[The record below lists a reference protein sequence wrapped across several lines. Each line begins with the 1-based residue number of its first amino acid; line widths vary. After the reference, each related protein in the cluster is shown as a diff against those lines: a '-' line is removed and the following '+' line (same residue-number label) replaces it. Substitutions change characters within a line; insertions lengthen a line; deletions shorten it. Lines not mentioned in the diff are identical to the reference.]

1 MIANMSKASALV
13 DVSKKRVN
21 PFKELWTNKFLYL
34 LALPAVVYTFIFSYL
49 TLPYIVIAFEKFNYK
64 TGVFSPFVGL
74 KNFEYFFKSSW
85 AWTVTRNTLVINI
98 LFLIVGTV
106 CSIVLA
112 IVLNE
117 VKAKKFL
124 KVSQSMMLF
133 PYFISWVIVSYMLQG
148 ILGTETGLLN
158 NLMGTRIN
166 YYSTPGYWYPI
177 LLILNIWKNTGY
189 NTIVY
194 LAAITGIDEGLY
206 EAAYIDGATRFKR
219 IIYITIPLL
228 APGFANSF
236 MLSFIESVTDYS
248 NPVVIGGGYKTLA
261 SQIYVQAIGN
271 YKLQVGTSV
280 AVILLAVTVVVFLV
294 QRYLMRSK
302 NYVALTGKASRERQ
316 LITEKR
322 VALPIN
328 AICFLLTLCILLFY
342 VFLILGG
349 FFKSW
354 GVDYSFSLDS
364 FKYVISYTGKA
375 IKDTTLIALTASPIS
390 AVLAMAV
397 AYLVVRKRFFGRL
410 YLEQSSLL
418 GLAVPGTVFGL
429 GYILAFN
436 SKRMMLTNTW
446 FVLGIVLAMARLP
459 VGVRS
464 GVASLQQIDPSIEE
478 AGRDLGG
485 SSNKVFWTITIPL
498 IKTSFFSGLVFT
510 FIKSMTAISAVIFL
524 VSGKYSLL
532 TTKIMIYVDK
542 GRFGYAAAAATIL
555 IAIVFAVVGI
565 ASKALS
571 KMGVSGD
578 EIMSGLS

>member
-1 MIANMSKASALV
+1 MDLYKERSLSVEKLKSAG
-13 DVSKKRVN
+13 KRLRTHRLFQD
-21 PFKELWTNKFLYL
+21 PF
-34 LALPAVVYTFIFSYL
+34 
-49 TLPYIVIAFEKFNYK
+49 
-64 TGVFSPFVGL
+64 
-74 KNFEYFFKSSW
+74 
-85 AWTVTRNTLVINI
+85 I
-98 LFLIVGTV
+98 LFLIITSLVVVTVFIIYPLFCILKTSIYYKGVFSLETFKSTLATSGFKVAFWNSMKLGFGSAITSTLVGFIFAYQEAYV
-106 CSIVLA
+106 ASRLKPLYSIVSLMPVISPPFVLSLSAILLLGKRGLITYSLLHITNANIYGYGGLILVQTLA
-112 IVLNE
+112 
-117 VKAKKFL
+117 FFP
-124 KVSQSMMLF
+124 VSAMMF
-133 PYFISWVIVSYMLQG
+133 K
-148 ILGTETGLLN
+148 GLL
-158 NLMGTRIN
+158 G
-166 YYSTPGYWYPI
+166 
-177 LLILNIWKNTGY
+177 NIDTS
-189 NTIVY
+189 
-194 LAAITGIDEGLY
+194 LE
-206 EAAYIDGATRFKR
+206 EAARDMGASRGKAFFT
-219 IIYITIPLL
+219 ITIPLL

-316 LITEKR
+316 LITEKG

-436 SKRMMLTNTW
+436 SKPLLLTNTW
-446 FVLGIVLAMARLP
+446 IILVIVLAMTRLP

>member
-1 MIANMSKASALV
+1 MEKPYNVWKKIRTSKMLQDPFVFLLIVTSLVVVSVFIVYPLFCILKTSVYYKGEFSVDTFRSTMAMEGFRIAFWNSMKLGFGSAITSTLV
-13 DVSKKRVN
+13 G
-21 PFKELWTNKFLYL
+21 
-34 LALPAVVYTFIFSYL
+34 FIFAYQEAYVASRLKRLYSVVSL
-49 TLPYIVIAFEKFNYK
+49 MPVI
-64 TGVFSPFVGL
+64 SPPFVLSLSAILLLGKRGL
-74 KNFEYFFKSSW
+74 ITYSLLGMQN
-85 AWTVTRNTLVINI
+85 ANI
-98 LFLIVGTV
+98 YG
-106 CSIVLA
+106 
-112 IVLNE
+112 
-117 VKAKKFL
+117 
-124 KVSQSMMLF
+124 
-133 PYFISWVIVSYMLQG
+133 YG
-148 ILGTETGLLN
+148 GLL
-158 NLMGTRIN
+158 LVQTLAFFPVSAMMFKG
-166 YYSTPGYWYPI
+166 
-177 LLILNIWKNTGY
+177 LLGNIDTS
-189 NTIVY
+189 
-194 LAAITGIDEGLY
+194 LE
-206 EAAYIDGATRFKR
+206 EAARDMGASRFKAFFT
-219 IIYITIPLL
+219 ITVPLL

-280 AVILLAVTVVVFLV
+280 AVVLLSVTVVVFLV
-294 QRYLMRSK
+294 QRALMRKK
-302 NYVALTGKASRERQ
+302 NYVTLTGKASRERQ
-316 LITEKR
+316 MITDRR
-322 VALPIN
+322 VMAPIN

-364 FKYVISYTGKA
+364 FQYVISYTGKA
-375 IKDTTLIALTASPIS
+375 IKDTTLIALAASPIS
-390 AVLAMAV
+390 AVLAMVV
-397 AYLVVRKRFFGRL
+397 AYLVVRKNFVGRL
-410 YLEQSSLL
+410 YLEQASLL

-436 SKRMMLTNTW
+436 TKPLLLTNTW
-446 FVLGIVLAMARLP
+446 IILVIVLAMTRLP

-485 SSNKVFWTITIPL
+485 SSNKVFWSITIPL

-542 GRFGYAAAAATIL
+542 GRFGFAAAAATIL
-555 IAIVFAVVGI
+555 IAIVFLVVGV
-565 ASKALS
+565 ASKVLS
-571 KMGVSGD
+571 KMGVSSD
-578 EIMSGLS
+578 EMLSGLS

>member
-1 MIANMSKASALV
+1 MENVKKIWKKIRLLKAFQDPFVFFLILTSLV
-13 DVSKKRVN
+13 
-21 PFKELWTNKFLYL
+21 
-34 LALPAVVYTFIFSYL
+34 VVTVFIIYPLFCILKTSVY
-49 TLPYIVIAFEKFNYK
+49 YK
-64 TGVFSPFVGL
+64 GVFSLDTFKSTLDSEGFKIAFWNSMKLGFGSAITSTLVGFLFAYQEAYVASKLKRFYSVVSLMPVISPPFVLSLSAILLLGKRGL
-74 KNFEYFFKSSW
+74 ITYSLLGIKNANIYGYGGLLLVQTLAFFPVSAMMFKGLLGNVDTSLEEAARDMGASRMK
-85 AWTVTRNTLVINI
+85 A
-98 LFLIVGTV
+98 F
-106 CSIVLA
+106 CSITL
-112 IVLNE
+112 
-117 VKAKKFL
+117 
-124 KVSQSMMLF
+124 
-133 PYFISWVIVSYMLQG
+133 P
-148 ILGTETGLLN
+148 
-158 NLMGTRIN
+158 LM
-166 YYSTPGYWYPI
+166 
-177 LLILNIWKNTGY
+177 
-189 NTIVY
+189 
-194 LAAITGIDEGLY
+194 
-206 EAAYIDGATRFKR
+206 
-219 IIYITIPLL
+219 

-280 AVILLAVTVVVFLV
+280 AVILLSVTVVVFLV
-294 QRYLMRSK
+294 QRYIMRDK
-302 NYVALTGKASRERQ
+302 NYVTLTGKASRERQ
-316 LITEKR
+316 MITDKA
-322 VALPIN
+322 VAWPVN
-328 AICFLLTLCILLFY
+328 ALCFILSACILLFY

-354 GVDYSFSLDS
+354 GVDYTLSLDS

-375 IKDTTLIALTASPIS
+375 IKDTTLIALAAAPIS
-390 AVLAMAV
+390 AVLAMVV
-397 AYLVVRKRFFGRL
+397 AFLVVRKRFFGRL

-436 SKRMMLTNTW
+436 SKPLLLTNTW
-446 FVLGIVLAMARLP
+446 IILVIVLAMTRLP

-485 SSNKVFWTITIPL
+485 SSNKVFWSITIPL

-555 IAIVFAVVGI
+555 IVIVFVVVGI
-565 ASKALS
+565 ASKLLS
-571 KMGVSGD
+571 RMGVSSD
-578 EIMSGLS
+578 EMFSGLS

>member
-1 MIANMSKASALV
+1 MEKLKKIWQKIRSTKAFQDPFVFFLILTSLV
-13 DVSKKRVN
+13 
-21 PFKELWTNKFLYL
+21 
-34 LALPAVVYTFIFSYL
+34 VVTVFIIYPLFCILKTSVY
-49 TLPYIVIAFEKFNYK
+49 YK
-64 TGVFSPFVGL
+64 GVFSLETFKTTLESEGFKIAFWNSMKLGFGSAITSTLVGFLFAYQEAYVASRLKPLYSVVSLMPVISPPFVLSLSAILLLGKRGLITYSLLGL
-74 KNFEYFFKSSW
+74 KNANIYGYGGLLLVQTLAFFPVSAMMFKGLLGNVDTSLEEAARDMGASR
-85 AWTVTRNTLVINI
+85 AKA
-98 LFLIVGTV
+98 F
-106 CSIVLA
+106 CSITL
-112 IVLNE
+112 
-117 VKAKKFL
+117 
-124 KVSQSMMLF
+124 
-133 PYFISWVIVSYMLQG
+133 P
-148 ILGTETGLLN
+148 
-158 NLMGTRIN
+158 LM
-166 YYSTPGYWYPI
+166 
-177 LLILNIWKNTGY
+177 
-189 NTIVY
+189 
-194 LAAITGIDEGLY
+194 
-206 EAAYIDGATRFKR
+206 
-219 IIYITIPLL
+219 

-280 AVILLAVTVVVFLV
+280 AVILLSVTVVVFLV
-294 QRYLMRSK
+294 QRYVMRNK
-302 NYVALTGKASRERQ
+302 NYVTLTGKASRERQ
-316 LITEKR
+316 MITDKA
-322 VALPIN
+322 VAWPIN
-328 AICFLLTLCILLFY
+328 ALCFLLSACILLFY

-354 GVDYSFSLDS
+354 GVDYTLSLDS
-364 FKYVISYTGKA
+364 FKYVLSYTGKA
-375 IKDTTLIALTASPIS
+375 IKDTTLIALTAAPVS
-390 AVLAMAV
+390 AVLAMVV
-397 AYLVVRKRFFGRL
+397 AFLVVRKRFFGRL

-436 SKRMMLTNTW
+436 SKPLLLTNTW
-446 FVLGIVLAMARLP
+446 IILVIVLAMTRLP

-485 SSNKVFWTITIPL
+485 SSNKVFWSITIPL

-555 IAIVFAVVGI
+555 IAIVFIVVGV
-565 ASKALS
+565 ASKLLS
-571 KMGVSGD
+571 KMGVSSD
-578 EIMSGLS
+578 EMLSGLS

>member
-1 MIANMSKASALV
+1 MENVKKIWKKIRSLKAFQDPFVFFLILTSLV
-13 DVSKKRVN
+13 
-21 PFKELWTNKFLYL
+21 
-34 LALPAVVYTFIFSYL
+34 VVTVFIIYPLFCILKTSVY
-49 TLPYIVIAFEKFNYK
+49 YK
-64 TGVFSPFVGL
+64 GVFSLDTFKSTLDSEGFKIAFWNSMKLGFGSAITSTLVGFLFAYQEAYVASKLKRFYSVVSLMPVISPPFVLSLSAILLLGKRGL
-74 KNFEYFFKSSW
+74 ITYSLLGIKNANIYGYGGLLLVQTLAFFPVSAMMFKGLLGNVDTSLEEAARDMGASRMK
-85 AWTVTRNTLVINI
+85 A
-98 LFLIVGTV
+98 F
-106 CSIVLA
+106 CSITL
-112 IVLNE
+112 
-117 VKAKKFL
+117 
-124 KVSQSMMLF
+124 
-133 PYFISWVIVSYMLQG
+133 P
-148 ILGTETGLLN
+148 
-158 NLMGTRIN
+158 LM
-166 YYSTPGYWYPI
+166 
-177 LLILNIWKNTGY
+177 
-189 NTIVY
+189 
-194 LAAITGIDEGLY
+194 
-206 EAAYIDGATRFKR
+206 
-219 IIYITIPLL
+219 

-280 AVILLAVTVVVFLV
+280 AVILLSVTVVVFLV
-294 QRYLMRSK
+294 QRYIMRDK
-302 NYVALTGKASRERQ
+302 NYVTLTGKASRERQ
-316 LITEKR
+316 MITDKA
-322 VALPIN
+322 VAWPVN
-328 AICFLLTLCILLFY
+328 ALCFILSACILLFY

-354 GVDYSFSLDS
+354 GVDYTLSLDS
-364 FKYVISYTGKA
+364 FKYVISYTSKA
-375 IKDTTLIALTASPIS
+375 IKDTTLIALAAAPIS
-390 AVLAMAV
+390 AVLAMVV
-397 AYLVVRKRFFGRL
+397 AFLVVRKRFFGRL

-436 SKRMMLTNTW
+436 SKPLMLTNTW
-446 FVLGIVLAMARLP
+446 IILVIVLAMTRLP

-485 SSNKVFWTITIPL
+485 SSNKVFWSITIPL

-555 IAIVFAVVGI
+555 IVIVFVVVGI
-565 ASKALS
+565 ASKLLS
-571 KMGVSGD
+571 RMGVSSD
-578 EIMSGLS
+578 EMFSGLS

>member
-1 MIANMSKASALV
+1 MENVKKIWNKIRSLKAFQDPFVFFLILTSLV
-13 DVSKKRVN
+13 
-21 PFKELWTNKFLYL
+21 
-34 LALPAVVYTFIFSYL
+34 VVTVFIIYPLFCILKTSVY
-49 TLPYIVIAFEKFNYK
+49 YK
-64 TGVFSPFVGL
+64 GVFSLDTFKSTLDSEGFKIAFWNSMKLGFGSAITSTLVGFLFAYQEAYVASKLKRFYSVVSLMPVISPPFVLSLSAILLLGKRGL
-74 KNFEYFFKSSW
+74 ITYSLLGIKNANIYGYGGLLLVQTLAFFPVSAMMFKGLLGNVDTSLEEAARDMGASRMK
-85 AWTVTRNTLVINI
+85 A
-98 LFLIVGTV
+98 F
-106 CSIVLA
+106 CSITL
-112 IVLNE
+112 
-117 VKAKKFL
+117 
-124 KVSQSMMLF
+124 
-133 PYFISWVIVSYMLQG
+133 P
-148 ILGTETGLLN
+148 
-158 NLMGTRIN
+158 LM
-166 YYSTPGYWYPI
+166 
-177 LLILNIWKNTGY
+177 
-189 NTIVY
+189 
-194 LAAITGIDEGLY
+194 
-206 EAAYIDGATRFKR
+206 
-219 IIYITIPLL
+219 

-280 AVILLAVTVVVFLV
+280 AVILLSVTVVVFLV
-294 QRYLMRSK
+294 QRYIMRDK
-302 NYVALTGKASRERQ
+302 NYVTLTGKASRERQ
-316 LITEKR
+316 MITDKA
-322 VALPIN
+322 VAWPVN
-328 AICFLLTLCILLFY
+328 ALCFILSACILLFY

-354 GVDYSFSLDS
+354 GVDYTLSLDS

-375 IKDTTLIALTASPIS
+375 IKDTTLIALAAAPIS
-390 AVLAMAV
+390 AVLAMVV
-397 AYLVVRKRFFGRL
+397 AFLVVRKRFFGRL

-436 SKRMMLTNTW
+436 SKPLLLTNTW
-446 FVLGIVLAMARLP
+446 IILVIVLAMTRLP

-485 SSNKVFWTITIPL
+485 SSNKVFWSITIPL

-555 IAIVFAVVGI
+555 IVIVFVVVGI
-565 ASKALS
+565 ASKLLS
-571 KMGVSGD
+571 RMGVSSD
-578 EIMSGLS
+578 EMFSGLS

>member
-1 MIANMSKASALV
+1 
-13 DVSKKRVN
+13 
-21 PFKELWTNKFLYL
+21 
-34 LALPAVVYTFIFSYL
+34 
-49 TLPYIVIAFEKFNYK
+49 
-64 TGVFSPFVGL
+64 
-74 KNFEYFFKSSW
+74 
-85 AWTVTRNTLVINI
+85 
-98 LFLIVGTV
+98 
-106 CSIVLA
+106 
-112 IVLNE
+112 
-117 VKAKKFL
+117 
-124 KVSQSMMLF
+124 
-133 PYFISWVIVSYMLQG
+133 
-148 ILGTETGLLN
+148 
-158 NLMGTRIN
+158 
-166 YYSTPGYWYPI
+166 
-177 LLILNIWKNTGY
+177 
-189 NTIVY
+189 
-194 LAAITGIDEGLY
+194 
-206 EAAYIDGATRFKR
+206 
-219 IIYITIPLL
+219 
-228 APGFANSF
+228 

-436 SKRMMLTNTW
+436 SKPLLLTNTW
-446 FVLGIVLAMARLP
+446 IILVIVLAMTRLP

>member
-1 MIANMSKASALV
+1 MEKVKKIWKKIRSLKAFQDPFVFFLILTSLV
-13 DVSKKRVN
+13 
-21 PFKELWTNKFLYL
+21 
-34 LALPAVVYTFIFSYL
+34 VVTVFIIYPLFCILKTSVY
-49 TLPYIVIAFEKFNYK
+49 YK
-64 TGVFSPFVGL
+64 GVFSLDTFKSTLDSEGFKIAFWNSMKLGFGTAITSTLVGFLFAYQEAYVASKLKRVYSVVSLMPVISPPFVLSLSAILLLGKRGL
-74 KNFEYFFKSSW
+74 ITYSLLGITN
-85 AWTVTRNTLVINI
+85 ANI
-98 LFLIVGTV
+98 YG
-106 CSIVLA
+106 
-112 IVLNE
+112 
-117 VKAKKFL
+117 
-124 KVSQSMMLF
+124 
-133 PYFISWVIVSYMLQG
+133 YG
-148 ILGTETGLLN
+148 GLL
-158 NLMGTRIN
+158 LVQTLAFF
-166 YYSTPGYWYPI
+166 PI
-177 LLILNIWKNTGY
+177 SAMMFKGLLGNVDTSL
-189 NTIVY
+189 
-194 LAAITGIDEGLY
+194 E
-206 EAAYIDGATRFKR
+206 EAARDMGASRMKAFCT
-219 IIYITIPLL
+219 ITLPLM

-280 AVILLAVTVVVFLV
+280 AVILLSVTVVVFLV
-294 QRYLMRSK
+294 QRWVMRGK
-302 NYVALTGKASRERQ
+302 NYVTLTGKASRERQ
-316 LITEKR
+316 MITDKA
-322 VALPIN
+322 VAWPVN
-328 AICFLLTLCILLFY
+328 ALCFILSACILLFY

-354 GVDYSFSLDS
+354 GVDYTLSLDS

-375 IKDTTLIALTASPIS
+375 IKDTTLIALASAPLS
-390 AVLAMAV
+390 AVLAMVV
-397 AYLVVRKRFFGRL
+397 AFLVVRKRFFGRL

-436 SKRMMLTNTW
+436 SKPLLLTNTW
-446 FVLGIVLAMARLP
+446 IILVIVLAMTRLP

-464 GVASLQQIDPSIEE
+464 GIASLQQIDPSIEE

-485 SSNKVFWTITIPL
+485 SSNKVFWSITIPL

-555 IAIVFAVVGI
+555 IVIVFLVVGI
-565 ASKALS
+565 ASKLLS
-571 KMGVSGD
+571 KMGVSSD
-578 EIMSGLS
+578 EMFSGLS